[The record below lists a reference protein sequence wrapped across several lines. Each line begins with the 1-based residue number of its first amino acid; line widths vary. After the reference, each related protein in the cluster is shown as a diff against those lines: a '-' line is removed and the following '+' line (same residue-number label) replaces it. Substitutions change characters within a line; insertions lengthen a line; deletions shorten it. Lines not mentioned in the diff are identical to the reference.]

1 MTNKELEQIIKE
13 LIDRIEKLEYNTHN
27 KPSFNE
33 EYKKLI
39 NGKV

>member
-13 LIDRIEKLEYNTHN
+13 LIARIEKLECKDTHN

-33 EYKKLI
+33 EYKKLM
-39 NGKV
+39 NG